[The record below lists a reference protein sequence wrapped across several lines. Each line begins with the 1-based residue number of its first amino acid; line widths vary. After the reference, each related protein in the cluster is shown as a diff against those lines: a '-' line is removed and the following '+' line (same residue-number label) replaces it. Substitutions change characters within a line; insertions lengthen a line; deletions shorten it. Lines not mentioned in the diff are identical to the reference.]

1 MVEKPIFITL
11 AGKKVPLWCDIFV
24 LNELQEEFES
34 IGEFE
39 RKLLGVKEVGEGKFI
54 KTEPDMRAIMAALP
68 VMIREGIRKMESIGE
83 PVDIKVDDVL
93 LNADMPFILL
103 AGHIHDAY
111 KRCFVSKNKTRN
123 D

>member
-103 AGHIHDAY
+103 ADHIHDAY

>member
-103 AGHIHDAY
+103 ADHIHDAY
-111 KRCFVSKNKTRN
+111 KRCFVSKK
-123 D
+123 